1 MIWYPNVS
9 FLPAD
14 VVSDGR
20 GAANGSEITEE
31 PAALTLMFHKT
42 VIHFA
47 LVTLWDFPPRIISAS
62 CQLSLILSVLYVVSK
77 GLFKVEENP
86 KLCCNEKYE
95 LNYTSF
101 VTCIYL
107 FSL

>member
-47 LVTLWDFPPRIISAS
+47 LVTLWDFPPCIISAS